1 MRCPDCNHNQRYRD
15 GTRCGKCSYQ
25 FVFRKKSD
33 GLSDHALRQIIRR
46 LSDNGQ
52 YAFTLTQLTLELCRY
67 WQRSA
72 TQILVSGLIFVA
84 IISGFVGFFFGSWSI
99 ALLLGI
105 ILVIFSVWK
114 TQQQRISL
122 PLSKAR
128 KLLDRY
134 QQSHPITAL
143 ADGRAFAQ
151 QTVTATPQDLQYAPE
166 RILVVERDDLVDML
180 VRNRFHATH
189 KTVIVSRSGYPQAA
203 FAACR
208 HFLKHHPAIPVQLLH
223 DASLQ
228 GFNLKAQLA
237 ADTNWPLARQSLV
250 DLGLS
255 QEAIKNTAR
264 LPWLPAGRRATGRL
278 STDYAS
284 MLRTGHRMPIDFI
297 GPKPLLNLL
306 GAAVLAGLLA
316 LPTPGSGSDSG
327 DGGGSGGDDFG

>member
-72 TQILVSGLIFVA
+72 TQLLVSGLIFVA

-134 QQSHPITAL
+134 QQSHPITASVSYTHL
-143 ADGRAFAQ
+143 DVYKRQWPVRSTGW
-151 QTVTATPQDLQYAPE
+151 
-166 RILVVERDDLVDML
+166 VVGDE
-180 VRNRFHATH
+180 
-189 KTVIVSRSGYPQAA
+189 
-203 FAACR
+203 
-208 HFLKHHPAIPVQLLH
+208 
-223 DASLQ
+223 
-228 GFNLKAQLA
+228 
-237 ADTNWPLARQSLV
+237 
-250 DLGLS
+250 
-255 QEAIKNTAR
+255 
-264 LPWLPAGRRATGRL
+264 
-278 STDYAS
+278 
-284 MLRTGHRMPIDFI
+284 
-297 GPKPLLNLL
+297 
-306 GAAVLAGLLA
+306 
-316 LPTPGSGSDSG
+316 SG
-327 DGGGSGGDDFG
+327 DRVFPGLFPSP